1 MSLSFI
7 SCGIFRFEL
16 EKVLPEIKAELIAE
30 FGVELIR
37 ELGLDIHVDYLD
49 PGLDVHADVLEKA
62 VLEKIDC
69 HSSDKNILLYG
80 SMCHT
85 EWKRICAASGAKS
98 GAIYPKPA
106 NCVEML
112 LSPEKKKEIDA
123 AGNAYYLTT
132 GGLKLWKE
140 IYRQSHGWDDV
151 DARQNFGFFEKIVV
165 LDTGVFEISEEELF
179 EFFEYTQVPVEVLKI
194 SLDHFKSVIKG
205 LCRAAGIRNST
216 TNLTNSTNEGLFF

>member
-1 MSLSFI
+1 MSPTFI

-16 EKVLPEIKAELIAE
+16 EKVLPEIKAELGCEIK
-30 FGVELIR
+30 
-37 ELGLDIHVDYLD
+37 VDYLK
-49 PGLDVHADVLEKA
+49 PGLDVHADLLEKA
-62 VLEKIDC
+62 VVEKVNN
-69 HSSDKNILLYG
+69 HSNDKNMLLYG

-85 EWKRICAASGAKS
+85 EWKRITEKN

-123 AGNAYYLTT
+123 SGNVYYLTM

-140 IYRQSHGWDDV
+140 IYQQSHGWDDI
-151 DARQNFGFFEKIVV
+151 DARQNFGFFEKIIV

-179 EFFEYTQVPVEVLKI
+179 EFFEYTQVPVEVMKI
-194 SLDHFKSVIKG
+194 SLDHFKAIIKD
-205 LCRAAGIRNST
+205 LCNIQ
-216 TNLTNSTNEGLFF
+216 